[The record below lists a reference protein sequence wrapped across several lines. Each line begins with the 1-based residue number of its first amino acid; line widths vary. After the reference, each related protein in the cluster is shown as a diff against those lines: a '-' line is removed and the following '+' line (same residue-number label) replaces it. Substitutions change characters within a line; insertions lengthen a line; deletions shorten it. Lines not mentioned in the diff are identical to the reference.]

1 MTPAQC
7 SQPCSAPPD
16 AAPRG
21 EITAKYV
28 EEAFGGTGMGNKS
41 LADVATRLHL
51 EVGVMHS
58 RLASKGIEGSE
69 TESLKAIATRNGLQ
83 PLDVVKAAVIG
94 DFRPV
99 PNP

>member
-1 MTPAQC
+1 
-7 SQPCSAPPD
+7 
-16 AAPRG
+16 
-21 EITAKYV
+21 V